1 MCSTHHLPPL
11 LHCREGVT
19 CDDSCEFA
27 FDGTCDDGSEG
38 DYEEYYEQYGYYRDD
53 DLGGYAG
60 GDGTEGERAAAGG
73 TYEEVCTP
81 LPFRVGTTY
90 TLYCS
95 AFLI

>member
-1 MCSTHHLPPL
+1 MLNSSPPPL
-11 LHCREGVT
+11 LLCREGVT

-73 TYEEVCTP
+73 TYEEVCMYSNNHSLRR
-81 LPFRVGTTY
+81 LPFHR
-90 TLYCS
+90 
-95 AFLI
+95 A